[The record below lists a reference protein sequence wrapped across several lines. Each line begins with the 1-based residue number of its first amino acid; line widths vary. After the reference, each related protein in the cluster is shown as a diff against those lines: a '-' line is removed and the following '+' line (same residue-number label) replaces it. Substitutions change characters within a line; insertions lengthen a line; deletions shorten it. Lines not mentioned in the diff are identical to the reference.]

1 MESSLSCHLHDEDG
15 VISLGGLTEQM
26 IRIGLALTSTRE
38 LDELLEL
45 VLLEARRLTGAD
57 AGSVYLVDGDT
68 LRFETSQNQSLFDR
82 LGEENVRAMFK
93 RSTLPLD
100 SRSIAGHVAMSR
112 QILNIFDVYDIPSS
126 APYQFNP
133 DWDVANA
140 YRTQSMLAVPML
152 DQSGVVVGVV
162 QLINAQAA
170 GVTVPFD
177 YRFKHVVSAFA
188 SQAAVAIANARLT
201 QDLHA
206 AWLDSLFRL
215 GLAAE
220 YRDKETSNHIK
231 RVSEYSVLIA
241 GYAGVCGDA
250 LEHLRWAAAMHDC
263 GKLGIS
269 DAILHKPEALTPEER
284 STMEYHTLVGAQIL
298 QGGGNPLMTASQT
311 VALSHHEKWDG
322 SGYPRK
328 LSGEDIPL
336 FGRIVALAD
345 AFDAMSSRRV
355 YKPALPMDEVVR
367 RIESDRGKHFDPA
380 LVDILLEHLEEVE
393 RIRLA
398 HLDSDADFEKF
409 RNYSLLK
416 INAVL

>member
-1 MESSLSCHLHDEDG
+1 MESSLSCHLHDDDG

-26 IRIGLALTSTRE
+26 IRIGLALTSTRD

-45 VLLEARRLTGAD
+45 VLLEARKLTGAD
-57 AGSVYLVDGDT
+57 AGSVYLVEGES

-82 LGEENVRAMFK
+82 LGEENVRVMFK

-100 SRSIAGHVAMSR
+100 SRSIAGHVALSR
-112 QILNIFDVYDIPSS
+112 KILNIFDVYDIPSG
-126 APYQFNP
+126 APYKFNP
-133 DWDVANA
+133 DWDFANA
-140 YRTQSMLAVPML
+140 YRTQSMLAIPML

-162 QLINAQAA
+162 QLINAQAK
-170 GVTVPFD
+170 GETVPFD

-188 SQAAVAIANARLT
+188 SQAAVAIVNARLT

-241 GYAGVCGDA
+241 RFAGVCGEE

-298 QGGGNPLMTASQT
+298 QGGGNPLMIASQA

-322 SGYPRK
+322 SGYPRR
-328 LSGEDIPL
+328 LSGEGIPL
-336 FGRIVALAD
+336 FGRVVALAD
-345 AFDAMSSRRV
+345 AFDAMCSRRV
-355 YKPALPMDEVVR
+355 YKSALPMDEVVR
-367 RIESDRGKHFDPA
+367 RVQSDRGKHFDPT
-380 LVDILLEHLEEVE
+380 LVDILLDHLDEVD

-398 HLDSDADFEKF
+398 YLDNDADFEKF

-416 INAVL
+416 INSVL

>member
-1 MESSLSCHLHDEDG
+1 MESSLSCHLHDDDG
-15 VISLGGLTEQM
+15 VISLGGLTGQM
-26 IRIGLALTSTRE
+26 IRIGLALTSTRD

-45 VLLEARRLTGAD
+45 VLLEARKLTGAD
-57 AGSVYLVDGDT
+57 AGSVYLVDGES

-82 LGEENVRAMFK
+82 LGEETVRAMFK
-93 RSTLPLD
+93 RSMLPLD
-100 SRSIAGHVAMSR
+100 SRSIAGHVALSR
-112 QILNIFDVYDIPSS
+112 QILNIYDVYDIPSA
-126 APYQFNP
+126 APYKFNP
-133 DWDVANA
+133 DWDFANA
-140 YRTQSMLAVPML
+140 YRTQSMLAIPML

-162 QLINAQAA
+162 QLINAQAR
-170 GVTVPFD
+170 GETVPFD

-188 SQAAVAIANARLT
+188 SQAAVAIVNARLT

-231 RVSEYSVLIA
+231 RVSEYSVLLA
-241 GYAGVCGDA
+241 RCAGVCGEE

-269 DAILHKPEALTPEER
+269 DAILHKPGALTPDER

-298 QGGGNPLMTASQT
+298 QGGGNPLMKASQS

-322 SGYPRK
+322 SGYPRQ

-345 AFDAMSSRRV
+345 AFDAMCSRRV
-355 YKPALPMDEVVR
+355 YKPAHPMGEVIK
-367 RIESDRGKHFDPA
+367 RIESDRGKHFDPV
-380 LVDILLEHLEEVE
+380 LVDILLEHLDEVD
-393 RIRLA
+393 RIRMA
-398 HLDSDADFEKF
+398 YLDNDADFEKF